1 MASAGPSS
9 RAQVKVSNSSQA
21 PLALE
26 TTLQQ
31 MDLDENGRQTLS
43 KAGSEFLIFPPQ
55 AMVVPGATQVFRVE
69 WVGEPELPQSQSY
82 LLSLSQI
89 PLKNPKTQSTV
100 QVIMSMGVLINVA
113 PPKGTPQ
120 IRVIDAGIGT
130 ATGGK
135 RQPTVT
141 VENPTHVHALLRD
154 ATIRVSQ
161 GSWSKTLSPAD
172 FNQLVGV
179 GLVQPGKR
187 RRFMLPIDL
196 PASVKAV
203 QAEVDYRPKQP

>member
-1 MASAGPSS
+1 
-9 RAQVKVSNSSQA
+9 VSNSSQA

-26 TTLQQ
+26 TTVQR

-43 KAGSEFLIFPPQ
+43 KAEADFLIFPPQ

-69 WVGEPELPQSQSY
+69 WVGEPELPESRSF
-82 LLSLSQI
+82 LLSLAQI
-89 PLKNPKTQSTV
+89 PLKNAKAQSTV

-113 PPKGTPQ
+113 PPKGVPQ
-120 IRVIDAGIGT
+120 IRVVDVGIESGS
-130 ATGGK
+130 GGR
-135 RQPTVT
+135 RQPTIT
-141 VENPTHVHALLRD
+141 VENPSQVHALLKD

-161 GSWSKTLSPAD
+161 GSWSKTLSPTD
-172 FNQLVGV
+172 FSQMVGA

-187 RRFMLPIDL
+187 RRFTLPIDL

-203 QAEVDYRPKQP
+203 QADVDYRPKQP